1 MVTVS
6 KGFHKA
12 LGDYNRKYHTKVHIT
27 LADGTLVHIGN
38 LADIPEEYIWQ
49 NGIEIEDAVSQED
62 DLQIGAA
69 ICNKAVIT
77 LNNIYSTF
85 DEYNFEGAKV
95 EPYVGLEVNGSI
107 EWILKGYFTVDE
119 AVYNGSF
126 IELTCLDRMIRFDKA
141 ISKTSFVYPI
151 TPYNLVNQACTYCY
165 VQLDAAT
172 AARLRAYS
180 GDEFMIKEAPEE
192 GSTFR
197 DAIGWVAGML
207 GCFARINRSGYLEI
221 KWYNTNNHMWDVYG
235 TYYDGGDF
243 HEYDQED
250 QLSGGDFITYGSA
263 DNAVSG
269 GNYEVLNTVD
279 YIAHTYKHDI
289 SVDDVVIG
297 GLRVEIK
304 NNASSESEGSVDY
317 VMYPAIPNEGYII
330 EITNNP
336 FITSENAIT
345 VLGYMWQGFISNGS
359 MIHPP
364 MNGLTF
370 RKANV
375 SHASDPTIEAG
386 DVALVV
392 DHRTKAVYR
401 ILVSK
406 TTFTVG
412 EAQTTVSSAQ
422 TPSRN
427 SPDRVSSGTKE
438 FIRQQQQISGVYA
451 QIQAAQEDLEEQ
463 IANAKGMYETD
474 VTDPQT
480 GATITYIHDRPIL
493 NESSAVIMVSS
504 VGVSVTPN
512 YSDGVED
519 PSLRDW
525 YGLTVDGNLIAN
537 ILSAHGVNAGWINAG
552 TITVTDNNNNV
563 IFSVDM
569 DNKRVFMSG
578 NAVISTDVVD
588 GTLQDTSWTS
598 YMSQLANQ
606 TQTNAVQQAVSQSS
620 ANLNSWITNT
630 YAVDQQELDD
640 WMDTTYPLQ
649 IQAIQE
655 QIDKKMETYRQNA
668 DPSGSW
674 AAASYSTHIGDLWYC
689 TDENSSYYGKYWEW
703 NGNAW
708 NEMIATPPASVMD
721 VIDGKKAIFVSDEP
735 SPPYARGDLWVKA
748 TFIKNDVQYNNATLV
763 CIRERTSGTFNISD
777 WDFPDTRTNAAFQCE
792 SDIIGFVTGAYSQ
805 YFSTVASQS
814 DHSFELFYL
823 ASDPSDFYNWDSS
836 AKSLHTYDLWY
847 NTTNGTVSI
856 YTGSAWSSSTTF
868 NVPDILWDKVNKR
881 RKVLCSTTGTMAF
894 TEGDVRIIKSSN
906 TGSHKVKCY
915 TNGEWVDYSYYA
927 QAQIDAYYASVKATN
942 HLFYDSYHSSY
953 GLVISRE
960 KINEYTE
967 IASLTAPNIRLTAIG
982 MDVYNGTHLKASYG
996 SDIKLYSLVNNSDV
1010 VSVQI
1015 DTEGFKMLRGSITLG
1030 VSSGTYFSVSTGGL
1044 LTAKNADIAGKI
1056 TASEGEIGGF
1066 TITSTSLYSQS
1077 SSASSHYKASINK
1090 YVTTAT
1096 HAFEVSNTVSS
1107 QTFYVDYTGKLYAT
1121 NAEIVGKVTATSGK
1135 IGNYTIIGDDLQ
1147 VGSGTTRND
1156 LIITLHGD
1164 PDQFWDPSGSGGFYE
1179 RAPVLSIKRGDLSSY
1194 YFFIGALGQVFC
1206 GGIDFTAYPN
1216 PSTLDARINGCQCVS
1231 MKSGNSGIL
1240 MNGGSISG
1248 VYNLTFNSGGSISG
1262 VKNIDATGDLHFNG
1276 GVYGYDINIDS
1287 AISTTSAPGYLSVYK
1302 TIDMHGYTIMNQSD
1316 MRLKDEIE
1324 PSKLNGLDI
1333 VDSIAV
1339 KSFKWKKNGSKVYAG
1354 FIAQDVEALETEF
1367 KNSGYETIVTDGEDG
1382 YKRITN
1388 DKLIPILWKAVQE
1401 LSSEVKSLRNRYEDK

>member
-345 VLGYMWQGFISNGS
+345 VLGYMWQGFISNES
-359 MIHPP
+359 MIHPS

-493 NESSAVIMVSS
+493 NESSAAIMVSS

-537 ILSAHGVNAGWINAG
+537 ILSARGVNAGWINAG
-552 TITVTDNNNNV
+552 TITVTDDNDNV

-569 DNKRVFMSG
+569 DNKRVFMAGS
-578 NAVISTDVVD
+578 AVISTDVVD
-588 GTLQDTSWTS
+588 GMLEDTTWTS
-598 YMSQLANQ
+598 YMNRLASQTRTSAIESAV
-606 TQTNAVQQAVSQSS
+606 TQSTT
-620 ANLNSWITNT
+620 NLNNWVNNT
-630 YAVDQQELDD
+630 YRVDQQELDD
-640 WMDTTYPLQ
+640 WMSNTYAVEMEG
-649 IQAIQE
+649 IQTQL
-655 QIDKKMETYRQNA
+655 DKKMETYMQA
-668 DPSGSW
+668 SDPSTSW
-674 AAASYSTHIGDLWYC
+674 PSSSYSNHVGDLWYC
-689 TDENSSYYGKYWEW
+689 TDENSARYGKYYEW
-703 NGNAW
+703 NGSTW
-708 NEMIATPPASVMD
+708 NELRVNPPASVMD
-721 VIDGKKAIFVSDEP
+721 TIDGKKAIYVRNEP
-735 SPPYARGDLWVKA
+735 APPYERGDLWVKA
-748 TFIKNDVQYNNATLV
+748 NFTKNGVQYTNSTLV
-763 CIRERTSGTFNISD
+763 CVTPRASGNFNITD

-792 SDIIGFVTGAYSQ
+792 KDIVAFISGSYNSYYS
-805 YFSTVASQS
+805 SIASQS
-814 DHSFELFYL
+814 DHSFELHYL
-823 ASDPSDFYNWDSS
+823 ASDPANFYNWDSS
-836 AKSLHTYDLWY
+836 QKSLHSYDLWY
-847 NTTNGTVSI
+847 NASTKAVSI
-856 YTGSAWSSSTTF
+856 YTGSAWTSASALA
-868 NVPDILWDKVNKR
+868 VPTLLWDKTNKR
-881 RKVLCSTTGTMAF
+881 RRVFCGTTVGSTTL
-894 TEGDVRIIKSSN
+894 TEGDVQVIKLSSD
-906 TGSHKVKCY
+906 GSYTVKCL
-915 TNGEWVDYSYYA
+915 TNGQWTDYSYYA
-927 QAQIDAYYASVKATN
+927 QAQIDAYYAAVKSTN

-967 IASLTAPNIRLTAIG
+967 IASLTAPNVRITAT
-982 MDVYNGTHLKASYG
+982 GTHIYDGTQLKASYG
-996 SDIKLYSLVNNSDV
+996 SDIKLYSRVNGSDV
-1010 VSVQI
+1010 VSAQI
-1015 DTEGFKMLRGSITLG
+1015 DTEGLKMSRGSITLG
-1030 VSSGTYFSVSTGGL
+1030 ISSGTYFSVSTSGL
-1044 LTAKNADIAGKI
+1044 LTAKNANITGTI
-1056 TASEGEIGGF
+1056 TASEGAIGGF
-1066 TITSTSLYSQS
+1066 TITANSLYSQS
-1077 SSASSHYKASINK
+1077 SDASSHYKASINK
-1090 YVTTAT
+1090 YVNSTT
-1096 HAFEVSNTVSS
+1096 HAFEVSNTVTS
-1107 QTFYVDYTGKLYAT
+1107 QTFYVDYTGKLYAS
-1121 NAEIVGKVTATSGK
+1121 NADIAGKINATSGL
-1135 IGNYTIIGDDLQ
+1135 IGEWTITNTSMTCTGRN
-1147 VGSGTTRND
+1147 GS
-1156 LIITLHGD
+1156 
-1164 PDQFWDPSGSGGFYE
+1164 QSVVFSGSDYDFP
-1179 RAPVLSIKRGDLSSY
+1179 ADSY
-1194 YFFIGALGQVFC
+1194 GLAWY
-1206 GGIDFTAYPN
+1206 
-1216 PSTLDARINGCQCVS
+1216 
-1231 MKSGNSGIL
+1231 SGIL
-1240 MNGGSISG
+1240 ASYTGSQPYAKG
-1248 VYNLTFNSGGSISG
+1248 DYNLF
-1262 VKNIDATGDLHFNG
+1262 
-1276 GVYGYDINIDS
+1276 IDS
-1287 AISTTSAPGYLSVYK
+1287 NGDIYCKYVYAKNGVSCPLIDPGSSSTVIKVSGNF
-1302 TIDMHGYTIMNQSD
+1302 DMQGNSIVNQSD
-1316 MRLKDEIE
+1316 FRLKDEISLSE
-1324 PSKLNGLDI
+1324 INGLDI

-1367 KNSGYETIVTDGEDG
+1367 KDSGYETIVTDGEDG

>member
-126 IELTCLDRMIRFDKA
+126 IELTCLDRMMRFDKA

-180 GDEFMIKEAPEE
+180 GDEFLIKEAPEE

-221 KWYNTNNHMWDVYG
+221 KWYNTNNHIWDVYG

-269 GNYEVLNTVD
+269 GNYESLNAVD

-336 FITSENAIT
+336 FITNENAIT

-364 MNGLTF
+364 MGGLTF

-493 NESSAVIMVSS
+493 DESSAVIMVSS

-537 ILSAHGVNAGWINAG
+537 ILSARGVNAGWINAG
-552 TITVTDNNNNV
+552 TITVTDDNNNV

-569 DNKRVFMSG
+569 DNKRVFMDG

-588 GTLQDTSWTS
+588 GMLQDTTWTS
-598 YMSQLANQ
+598 YMNQLASQ
-606 TQTNAVQQAVSQSS
+606 TRTSAINSAVSQSNT
-620 ANLNSWITNT
+620 NLQNWITNT

-640 WMDTTYPLQ
+640 WMENTYAVE
-649 IQAIQE
+649 IDGIQE
-655 QIDKKMETYRQNA
+655 QLDKKMETYMQA
-668 DPSGSW
+668 TDPSTEW
-674 AAASYSTHIGDLWYC
+674 AVSSYANHVGDLWYC
-689 TDENSSYYGKYWEW
+689 TDENSTRYGKYYEW

-708 NEMIATPPASVMD
+708 NELRVNPPASVMD
-721 VIDGKKAIFVSDEP
+721 TIDGKKAIYVGSEP
-735 SPPYARGDLWVKA
+735 TPPYERGDLWVKA
-748 TFIKNDVQYNNATLV
+748 SFVKNNTQYTNGTLV
-763 CIRERTSGTFNISD
+763 CVTARASGNFNIAD

-792 SDIIGFVTGAYSQ
+792 NEIVTFVAGAYSQ
-805 YFSTVASQS
+805 YFSSVVSQS
-814 DHSFELFYL
+814 DHSFDIYYL
-823 ASDPSDFYNWDSS
+823 PEDPSTFYTWGSTARN
-836 AKSLHTYDLWY
+836 LHIYDLWY
-847 NTTNGTVSI
+847 NTTNDSVSI
-856 YTGSAWSSSTTF
+856 YMGNSWASASTF
-868 NVPDILWDKVNKR
+868 NVPAILWDKTNKKR
-881 RKVLCSTTGTMAF
+881 TIFCGSSLGSKTPN
-894 TEGDVRIIKSSN
+894 EGDVQIIKNSSDN
-906 TGSHKVKCY
+906 SYTIKCY
-915 TNGEWVDYSYYA
+915 LNGAWTDYSYYA
-927 QAQIDAYYASVKATN
+927 QAQIDAYYATVKSTN

-953 GLVISRE
+953 GLIISRE
-960 KINEYTE
+960 KINDYSE
-967 IASLTAPNIRLTAIG
+967 IASLTAPNIRLTATG
-982 MDVYNGTHLKASYG
+982 MHVYKGTELKASYG
-996 SDIKLYSLVNNSDV
+996 SDIKLYSRVNGADV
-1010 VSVQI
+1010 VSAQI
-1015 DTEGFKMLRGSITLG
+1015 DTEGLKMSRGSITLG
-1030 VSSGTYFSVSTGGL
+1030 ISSGTYFSVSTSGL
-1044 LTAKNADIAGKI
+1044 LTAKNADITGKI
-1056 TASEGEIGGF
+1056 TASEGTIGGF
-1066 TITSTSLYSQS
+1066 DITASSLYSQS

-1096 HAFEVSNTVSS
+1096 HAFEVSNTVNNK
-1107 QTFYVDYTGKLYAT
+1107 TFYVDYTGKLYAS
-1121 NAEIVGKVTATSGK
+1121 NAEITGKISATSGYIGDWIITATSLRCEGR
-1135 IGNYTIIGDDLQ
+1135 
-1147 VGSGTTRND
+1147 GSGHNVI
-1156 LIITLHGD
+1156 L
-1164 PDQFWDPSGSGGFYE
+1164 SGSDYDF
-1179 RAPVLSIKRGDLSSY
+1179 PGDEYL
-1194 YFFIGALGQVFC
+1194 
-1206 GGIDFTAYPN
+1206 TAWY
-1216 PSTLDARINGCQCVS
+1216 
-1231 MKSGNSGIL
+1231 SGIL
-1240 MNGGSISG
+1240 ASYSGTQPYEKNRYDLFIDTDGSIFCRYVSCR
-1248 VYNLTFNSGGSISG
+1248 T
-1262 VKNIDATGDLHFNG
+1262 
-1276 GVYGYDINIDS
+1276 IDS
-1287 AISTTSAPGYLSVYK
+1287 AYGYNTIAINASFDMQGNSVL
-1302 TIDMHGYTIMNQSD
+1302 NQSD
-1316 MRLKDEIE
+1316 YRLKEDI
-1324 PSKLNGLDI
+1324 SLSNINGLDI

-1401 LSSEVKSLRNRYEDK
+1401 LSSEVKSLRDRYEDK